1 MFFATSIFY
10 MPDRLFRLFLQQ
22 ILIFMPFIQKD
33 KLFSKRWLI
42 NYSLILTGSFI
53 LAAGFVLFITPYK
66 IVPGGVYGIA
76 IIIHYMFNLPVGLTA
91 LSMDIPLTIIGIRV
105 LGPRFGYKTVTG
117 FLLTAVFVD
126 GLTWLYG
133 VEPLVPD
140 EPLLSSIFGG
150 VFVGLGLGLIFKSKA
165 TSGGTDI
172 VAMIIS
178 KYTKLPVGQ
187 LLIYVDSAI
196 VLAGLLVFKD
206 WKIPLYSLIVI
217 FITGQVVDTILQGI
231 NYDKT
236 LFIISERYEDIRD
249 KIINDLNRGGTYIK
263 GTGMYN
269 GSEKTIIFTVVNR
282 RELAILQEYIHQ
294 VDPKAFVTVIN
305 ANEILGEGFKSLK
318 DKVSD

>member
-196 VLAGLLVFKD
+196 VLASLLVFKD